1 MAENA
6 HKPMAENTRKSI
18 LRRALKMPEKSAEK
32 SPVETPQN
40 FLRRPVRL
48 CYSLSGYAGF
58 PPGAK
63 CPGGIENCRLLHSLP
78 LQGVPA

>member
-1 MAENA
+1 MAENT
-6 HKPMAENTRKSI
+6 HKPTAENTRKSI

-48 CYSLSGYAGF
+48 CYSLSVYAGF
-58 PPGAK
+58 PPGTK
-63 CPGGIENCRLLHSLP
+63 CLGGIKNCRLLQSLP